1 MKTPKM
7 APLNDTAEDAEREYQ
22 RLASIASE
30 AIRLL
35 SRRSSRIGRDR
46 DREPFMIVVVANA
59 EGRASVAAEGF
70 DSAEESIAMLAG
82 IFLLLWSHIRS
93 RAWGKKWLTVHRW
106 ATLEVLLC
114 LLAHAAVG
122 LYG

>member
-1 MKTPKM
+1 M
-7 APLNDTAEDAEREYQ
+7 LWGILTAVAF
-22 RLASIASE
+22 
-30 AIRLL
+30 LL
-35 SRRSSRIGRDR
+35 SAAKYLTRRFGGARLDRAALMIHRFSALTLLILAVVHVCAVWGRR
-46 DREPFMIVVVANA
+46 VQHP
-59 EGRASVAAEGF
+59 ASMTVLG
-70 DSAEESIAMLAG
+70 IAMLAG